1 MSKIN
6 TRILANRL
14 HKLLPKLISVEQSG
28 FQKGKGVD
36 EQILLVEEMV
46 HKLDKKEKLTDSTI
60 RKRICRINSSA
71 EDLMGDILPEEDED
85 GQIEVVPISLKQAF
99 NHSRTHSNYPI
110 SDKYNWDNLQIPKIQ
125 LFLWKLNYNLLPF
138 PENYTHIY
146 TSLPSQCIFC
156 LKDDGNIDHSLL
168 HCPLIMPIWER
179 MALLLDGP
187 NPTPG
192 LLYCGFVVY
201 GDDPVGSFFFS
212 FDDLGKPRAGF
223 GHLYACNLSPITL
236 QQVPFFLPPSFS
248 VKLPHDDEK
257 VWWQEFD
264 VTPRQ
269 LEEVSNQMLELY
281 EQKSLASEAEECAD
295 VVGTQRPTNPSG
307 ANEDPNPN
315 RNSSH
320 RGTATSSKTGT
331 SKASSQKPISYHSLP
346 NNHGRAGQNCDNDH
360 ASSEK
365 NITYPSSNA
374 GEASDKQNDES
385 GEEKTKQMKEK
396 LDGGKVKAALER
408 SRKSRGGTTR
418 KADVLDDGDLIEREL
433 EDGIV
438 IDAEK
443 SKWERRQ
450 SWSKSSSGL
459 EHDQRM
465 MTKGA
470 VQPLQKENDNLEEG
484 ELDPYGDT
492 VAHKGAH
499 HSPKSANP
507 KRKASPLL
515 QREGK
520 HRHRDIIYPQSLA
533 PRLPGGQK

>member
-1 MSKIN
+1 
-6 TRILANRL
+6 
-14 HKLLPKLISVEQSG
+14 
-28 FQKGKGVD
+28 
-36 EQILLVEEMV
+36 
-46 HKLDKKEKLTDSTI
+46 
-60 RKRICRINSSA
+60 
-71 EDLMGDILPEEDED
+71 
-85 GQIEVVPISLKQAF
+85 
-99 NHSRTHSNYPI
+99 
-110 SDKYNWDNLQIPKIQ
+110 
-125 LFLWKLNYNLLPF
+125 
-138 PENYTHIY
+138 
-146 TSLPSQCIFC
+146 
-156 LKDDGNIDHSLL
+156 
-168 HCPLIMPIWER
+168 
-179 MALLLDGP
+179 
-187 NPTPG
+187 
-192 LLYCGFVVY
+192 
-201 GDDPVGSFFFS
+201 
-212 FDDLGKPRAGF
+212 
-223 GHLYACNLSPITL
+223 
-236 QQVPFFLPPSFS
+236 
-248 VKLPHDDEK
+248 
-257 VWWQEFD
+257 
-264 VTPRQ
+264 
-269 LEEVSNQMLELY
+269 MLELY

-315 RNSSH
+315 SNSSH

-396 LDGGKVKAALER
+396 LDGGGALEHHHMDGAAVGQSLQEVFIKNIDKGKVKAALER

-418 KADVLDDGDLIEREL
+418 KADVLDDDDLIEREL

-450 SWSKSSSGL
+450 SCPKSSSGL

-499 HSPKSANP
+499 HSPKSANR